1 MLIKT
6 HTIVGEEYPVRRV
19 VRDNL
24 LFKQLEELVTQ
35 YPSVLLAKR
44 KIDVMNCKWVEGN
57 IYQIC
62 IYF

>member
-44 KIDVMNCKWVEGN
+44 KIDVMNCK
-57 IYQIC
+57 
-62 IYF
+62 